1 MVPLYRG
8 PALKPDQ
15 LYFMPCAFNR
25 LRSSS
30 LPLFQGWSVSLLVQT
45 PPKHGCNP
53 HRNPVQCCF
62 LGGQWRTRERL
73 RTRMRRVG
81 GRLYKGPASRG
92 YAGHQLRPRV
102 GPSFSLLILKI
113 KKRKKRNQTNK
124 QKTHFALD
132 LILWHFISGNMKNLG
147 A

>member
-15 LYFMPCAFNR
+15 LYFMPCAFDR

-45 PPKHGCNP
+45 PPKRGCNP

-73 RTRMRRVG
+73 RTRVRRVVEDYTTA
-81 GRLYKGPASRG
+81 LPAGAMQVTS
-92 YAGHQLRPRV
+92 
-102 GPSFSLLILKI
+102 
-113 KKRKKRNQTNK
+113 
-124 QKTHFALD
+124 LD
-132 LILWHFISGNMKNLG
+132 LGVGHVLFSPNFED
-147 A
+147 